1 MRLGWGFSN
10 DVHAWL
16 NALLTTV
23 ANDYQA
29 VVIVVVC
36 ISVLVAMVFAPPH
49 ATAEPRSQHAEA
61 AAIVFQVRFNLIGQ
75 LL

>member
-1 MRLGWGFSN
+1 MGWGFSHN
-10 DVHAWL
+10 VHAWL

-29 VVIVVVC
+29 VVVIVVC
-36 ISVLVAMVFAPPH
+36 ISALVAMVFAPPH
-49 ATAEPRSQHAEA
+49 ATTHARSQHAEA
-61 AAIVFQVRFNLIGQ
+61 GANVFQVRFNLIGQ